1 MHLSLNHW
9 QDLFPPPKSAQA
21 LFVVSS
27 IFNVNLWLKR
37 CSFNGSS
44 KKHKHHHSVCH
55 KVSSFTWAV
64 CLFKDSPCRH
74 TLDLN
79 RGGCHVDSRQPGTF
93 CSVLVRALVFYTSLC
108 AFFFF
113 FDKQPLRK
121 LADIILKPLYVGG
134 KISAEIWAAA
144 AGCRRRLI
152 ASRASKKPHSCNH
165 DALCCTLFAVLCAA
179 CDV

>member
-1 MHLSLNHW
+1 MCVCSESTLSNLCAS
-9 QDLFPPPKSAQA
+9 QFESLTGPISPPKSAQA

-55 KVSSFTWAV
+55 KVSSFTWAI

-113 FDKQPLRK
+113 FWQTTSKKTRRHYIK
-121 LADIILKPLYVGG
+121 AFI
-134 KISAEIWAAA
+134 
-144 AGCRRRLI
+144 CRREDFSWDL
-152 ASRASKKPHSCNH
+152 SC
-165 DALCCTLFAVLCAA
+165 CCGMQTTFDCISCL
-179 CDV
+179 